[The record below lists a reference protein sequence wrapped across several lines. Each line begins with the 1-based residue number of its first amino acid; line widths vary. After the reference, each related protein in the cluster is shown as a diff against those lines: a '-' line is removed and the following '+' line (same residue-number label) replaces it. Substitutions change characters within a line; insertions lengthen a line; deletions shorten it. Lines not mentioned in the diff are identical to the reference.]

1 MAGQTV
7 NKRTVNTPV
16 ANSCT
21 LHVFV
26 SDRCTNFRN
35 RMFTYALLKGYDPSK
50 YYV

>member
-1 MAGQTV
+1 MAEQTV

-26 SDRCTNFRN
+26 SNFRN
-35 RMFTYALLKGYDPSK
+35 RIFTYALLKGYDPSK